1 MAIMEATVFNPAQVY
16 LLQMFERIKTDEEL
30 LEIKKLISNYFAQKM
45 DAHLDKLWDEGVLD
59 QKRLDE
65 INKMDLHKL
74 K

>member
-59 QKRLDE
+59 QTRLDE

>member
-1 MAIMEATVFNPAQVY
+1 MEATVFNPAQVY

-59 QKRLDE
+59 QTRLDE

>member
-1 MAIMEATVFNPAQVY
+1 MEATVFNPAYV
-16 LLQMFERIKTDEEL
+16 
-30 LEIKKLISNYFAQKM
+30 YFAQKM

-65 INKMDLHKL
+65 INEMDLHKL